1 MIGRDFWYDVL
12 RSGAILGVVM
22 ALSRI
27 VEMYLLAYSSLDM
40 GSMSMWFLLE
50 WVVAAVIFVWLLVRM
65 SKRRAAA
72 TDPKYG
78 YSYSMALAYILMISM
93 LAGIMVGVADTL
105 FIGVMGYDAY
115 IDGMIGRIDEI
126 RQLYVSMN
134 ITSVDA
140 DFSAMISALR
150 SAERPS
156 MMSAIF
162 SMFNSYV
169 LVGGVVGLVVAGIV
183 CRKPQIISENQD
195 DDE

>member
-126 RQLYVSMN
+126 RRLYVSMN

-156 MMSAIF
+156 MMSAVF

-169 LVGGVVGLVVAGIV
+169 LVGGVVGLVVAGVV

>member
-126 RQLYVSMN
+126 RQLYVSMS

-156 MMSAIF
+156 MMSAVF

-169 LVGGVVGLVVAGIV
+169 LVGGVVGLVVAGVV

>member
-40 GSMSMWFLLE
+40 GSMSIWFLLE

-183 CRKPQIISENQD
+183 CRKPQILSENQD

>member
-115 IDGMIGRIDEI
+115 IDGMIGRIEEI

-156 MMSAIF
+156 MMSAVF

-169 LVGGVVGLVVAGIV
+169 LVGGVVGLVVAGVV

>member
-72 TDPKYG
+72 TEPKYG

-126 RQLYVSMN
+126 RRLYVSMN

>member
-126 RQLYVSMN
+126 RRLYVSMN

-169 LVGGVVGLVVAGIV
+169 LVGGVVGLVVAGVV

>member
-65 SKRRAAA
+65 SKHRAAA

-78 YSYSMALAYILMISM
+78 
-93 LAGIMVGVADTL
+93 
-105 FIGVMGYDAY
+105 
-115 IDGMIGRIDEI
+115 
-126 RQLYVSMN
+126 
-134 ITSVDA
+134 
-140 DFSAMISALR
+140 
-150 SAERPS
+150 
-156 MMSAIF
+156 
-162 SMFNSYV
+162 
-169 LVGGVVGLVVAGIV
+169 
-183 CRKPQIISENQD
+183 
-195 DDE
+195 

>member
-169 LVGGVVGLVVAGIV
+169 LVGGVVGLVVAGVV

>member
-169 LVGGVVGLVVAGIV
+169 LVGGVVGLVVAGVV
-183 CRKPQIISENQD
+183 CRKPQILSENQD

>member
-156 MMSAIF
+156 MMSAVF

-169 LVGGVVGLVVAGIV
+169 LVGGVVGLVVAGVV